1 MAPVVKVYGTAK
13 SWNISRVLVSLEEAG
28 VEYEVVA
35 VDFAAAEHK
44 NSAHLARNPFGQVP
58 VLEDSDFCL
67 WDKHHEQRCLKPLS
81 HHIYILSATTESRA
95 ITKYVCRKYKPEL
108 LRVGNLEGSAMV
120 DVWLEVEAH
129 QYSPVMEAILT
140 EIRLR
145 PIFGQRVD
153 ERVVEENM
161 EKLKKVLGVYESRL
175 SSSEY
180 LAGDFIS
187 LADLNHVSTMLCL
200 QITAYRSVLDT
211 YPHVSAWWDDLRA
224 RPAARKVSD
233 LMKPSRP

>member
-28 VEYEVVA
+28 VKYEVVA
-35 VDFAAAEHK
+35 VDFAAGEHM
-44 NSAHLARNPFGQVP
+44 SPAHLARNPFGQVP
-58 VLEDSDFCL
+58 VLEDGDFCL
-67 WDKHHEQRCLKPLS
+67 WEAIFHHVSSPSLITYTFCLQQQ
-81 HHIYILSATTESRA
+81 SRA

-129 QYSPVMEAILT
+129 QYSPVMEAILM

-145 PIFGQRVD
+145 PIFGQQVD
-153 ERVVEENM
+153 DRVVEKNI

-175 SSSEY
+175 SSSKY

-200 QITAYRSVLDT
+200 GITTYFLHPQISV
-211 YPHVSAWWDDLRA
+211 S
-224 RPAARKVSD
+224 
-233 LMKPSRP
+233 

>member
-67 WDKHHEQRCLKPLS
+67 W
-81 HHIYILSATTESRA
+81 ESRA

>member
-28 VEYEVVA
+28 VKYEVVA
-35 VDFAAAEHK
+35 VDFAAGEHM
-44 NSAHLARNPFGQVP
+44 SPAHLARNLV
-58 VLEDSDFCL
+58 SDTFEL
-67 WDKHHEQRCLKPLS
+67 LYVFFSFHS
-81 HHIYILSATTESRA
+81 HLVRSLFWRTVISVSGSRA

-129 QYSPVMEAILT
+129 QYSPVMEAILM

-145 PIFGQRVD
+145 PIFGQQVD
-153 ERVVEENM
+153 DRVVEKNI

-175 SSSEY
+175 SSSKY

-200 QITAYRSVLDT
+200 GITTYFLHPQIITPHYDQ
-211 YPHVSAWWDDLRA
+211 PHVRAWWDDLRA
-224 RPAARKVSD
+224 RPVARKMSD
-233 LMKPSRP
+233 LMNTSGP